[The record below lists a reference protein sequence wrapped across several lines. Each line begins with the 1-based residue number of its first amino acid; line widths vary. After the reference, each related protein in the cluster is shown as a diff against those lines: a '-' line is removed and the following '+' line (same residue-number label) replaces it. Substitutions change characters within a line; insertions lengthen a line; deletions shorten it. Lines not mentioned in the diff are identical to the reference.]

1 MRMMKYLLKQT
12 KHGLVVLTFNISLMA
27 PKFYCLPF
35 NQYVF
40 MNCSILV
47 LFLRFNQCFLQVVYL
62 CCCRLLEVAGVKKE
76 DTPLTM
82 TLSREVKAV
91 FAEVDDSD
99 ITNES
104 AGDSIQPS
112 ISEDIVD
119 ALKHNPYVD
128 SSVPSLTGSSLMHHA
143 QSFDAVEEISVREDI
158 KHRGKSQLDV
168 DLLKRTSNQIL
179 GRRASD
185 SNVTYARDRL
195 FSDYKPIL
203 PSVHRVKL
211 EPIELP
217 NRKPNKKRRK
227 GKKLRSVDAESS
239 VDSTAGDGI
248 AEMNS
253 FSSSLKRNAEQ
264 SAAND
269 RIQVAKCLASS
280 ACADSS
286 VQNRVER
293 IKVSM

>member
-1 MRMMKYLLKQT
+1 MTRSTL
-12 KHGLVVLTFNISLMA
+12 
-27 PKFYCLPF
+27 
-35 NQYVF
+35 
-40 MNCSILV
+40 
-47 LFLRFNQCFLQVVYL
+47 LFLLQFNQCSLQVVYL

-128 SSVPSLTGSSLMHHA
+128 SSVPSFSGSSLMHHA
-143 QSFDAVEEISVREDI
+143 QSYDAVEEMSMKEDT
-158 KHRGKSQLDV
+158 KHRGKSQLNV
-168 DLLKRTSNQIL
+168 DLLKHTSNQIH

-185 SNVTYARDRL
+185 SNVICARDRL

-203 PSVHRVKL
+203 PSVYRVKL
-211 EPIELP
+211 EPIELSD
-217 NRKPNKKRRK
+217 RKPNKKKRK
-227 GKKLRSVDAESS
+227 GKTLGSIDAESS
-239 VDSTAGDGI
+239 VDSTA
-248 AEMNS
+248 EMNS
-253 FSSSLKRNAEQ
+253 FSNSLKRNAAQ
-264 SAAND
+264 SAIND
-269 RIQVAKCLASS
+269 RIQVAKCLATS

-293 IKVSM
+293 IKVNRPTKSNGTNSVHYWGALIIS